1 MASVCEDLD
10 FCQLSLDSPLQQN
23 GLHRLIDI
31 IRWPQVSARAGNNRD
46 VLSFQRGI
54 LPILRVSL
62 LLVLEAI
69 FTSLLT
75 VLIIRLC
82 CQEYAR
88 NPSEVRSF
96 EW

>member
-54 LPILRVSL
+54 LPILRYLSSDFVVKST
-62 LLVLEAI
+62 LV
-69 FTSLLT
+69 TR
-75 VLIIRLC
+75 VK
-82 CQEYAR
+82 
-88 NPSEVRSF
+88 
-96 EW
+96 